1 MRDANIKAY
10 IKAAHGIIS
19 AKFSKLQRPEL
30 GLTIPE

>member
-10 IKAAHGIIS
+10 IKSAHGTI
-19 AKFSKLQRPEL
+19 AAELSKSQRREL